1 MGYIDGIHVTIY
13 SSTMD
18 PMGNTSTT
26 NLMNNNN
33 NDVKNLLIIT
43 WRWLKIGYPYT
54 WMVTLWL
61 FNIAMENGPFIDS
74 LPIKNGYFPWLC

>member
-1 MGYIDGIHVTIY
+1 
-13 SSTMD
+13 MD

-33 NDVKNLLIIT
+33 NDVIPVDNHMAMAQN
-43 WRWLKIGYPYT
+43 WLPRKT

-61 FNIAMENGPFIDS
+61 FNIAMENHHF
-74 LPIKNGYFPWLC
+74 